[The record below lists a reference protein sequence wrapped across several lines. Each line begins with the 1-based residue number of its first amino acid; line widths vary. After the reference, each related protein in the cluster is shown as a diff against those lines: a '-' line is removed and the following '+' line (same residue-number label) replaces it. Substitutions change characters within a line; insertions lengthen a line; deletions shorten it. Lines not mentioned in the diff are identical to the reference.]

1 MRTTSS
7 LAGFVPTN
15 LAWVT
20 ASERFSI
27 PTAALGWR
35 GSRVGGRK
43 GGRKAY
49 IV

>member
-35 GSRVGGRK
+35 GSRGR
-43 GGRKAY
+43 REE
-49 IV
+49 